1 MSIRIKRHDK
11 NVRLPQPVDVA
22 GLGPAPPPQSWAS
35 VAALQTGFRVSGGS
49 AYTLSASTQKEIG
62 YDQV

>member
-1 MSIRIKRHDK
+1 MSIRIKRQDK

-22 GLGPAPPPQSWAS
+22 GLRPAPPPHSRAFYT
-35 VAALQTGFRVSGGS
+35 ALQTGFGVSGGS
-49 AYTLSASTQKEIG
+49 AYTLSASTKKEIG